1 MSDAIETGSLV
12 MGGAVL
18 VDGRG
23 IIQSSH
29 HAFQKPTHGFILL
42 IQKWVERINSKTRR
56 LAHVRGLQISY
67 WTNVHS
73 VINGVTLNCGQI
85 FCKPQIDKDSKLLLV
100 KTLTAEFVAANTE
113 SKGHGVAVASRG
125 ALSPATP
132 THLIPF
138 YLHCLAMLLT
148 FH

>member
-1 MSDAIETGSLV
+1 

-29 HAFQKPTHGFILL
+29 HASPKPTHGFILL

-67 WTNVHS
+67 WTNGHS
-73 VINGVTLNCGQI
+73 VINGLTLNSGQI

-100 KTLTAEFVAANTE
+100 KTLTAEFVAVNTE
-113 SKGHGVAVASRG
+113 SERHGVAVGSR
-125 ALSPATP
+125 
-132 THLIPF
+132 
-138 YLHCLAMLLT
+138 
-148 FH
+148 